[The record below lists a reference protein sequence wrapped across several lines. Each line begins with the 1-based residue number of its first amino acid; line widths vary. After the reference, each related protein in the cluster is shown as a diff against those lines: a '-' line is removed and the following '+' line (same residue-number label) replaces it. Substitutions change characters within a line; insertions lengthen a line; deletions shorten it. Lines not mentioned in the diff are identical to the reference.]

1 MKVKYSFVPIALMM
15 AISSGYAQNKLTE
28 EDIISTA
35 TRIENDWQFGY
46 NHVIWM
52 EDADRFS
59 HYLQT
64 VPLRCPYE
72 LELVVDLSKRPYEEN
87 QQILQLKQ
95 KIYPQPGSK
104 KSENNLAKYFTD
116 TEKAKQRFEAAEEA
130 VQMYQQLIKEATPI
144 IEAKN
149 QRKFTIPQGELTYF
163 YYHLGG
169 GMINRP
175 AAEATLR
182 RQKDGTYLVALDT
195 YKFHQLDTI
204 SVTQAQVDTIRQML
218 IEGEVYK
225 MPAYYDEPMRILDAP
240 SGSVAIKFT
249 DVSFNCN
256 NLPPLDWG
264 GKNIRKVY
272 EYLKSLQPK
281 REMTEEERMLYY

>member
-1 MKVKYSFVPIALMM
+1 MKVKRTITFLALVMTL
-15 AISSGYAQNKLTE
+15 SSGYAQNKLTE

-52 EDADRFS
+52 EDAKTFS
-59 HYLQT
+59 HYLET

-72 LELVVDLSKRPYEEN
+72 LELVVDLSKFSHNEN
-87 QQILQLKQ
+87 LQILQLKQ
-95 KIYPQPGSK
+95 QIYPNPGSK
-104 KSENNLAKYFTD
+104 KSEEKLAKYFTD
-116 TEKAKQRFEAAEEA
+116 TEKAKKRFEAAEEA

-149 QRKFTIPQGELTYF
+149 QRKFTIPQGKLTYF

-204 SVTQAQVDTIRQML
+204 PVTQAQVDTIRQML
-218 IEGEVYK
+218 IEGEIYK